1 MAAGEQDETE
11 QVRRPSSKKTAKKTT
26 KNTVKKTA
34 ERAGSVQAGRRE
46 SDTEPQDEPPRAGR
60 RVSAPRAMR
69 YAAEQ
74 LKELLGRAPESVSA
88 VQPTEDGWQAD
99 VEVLELERVPGTTS
113 VMATYRV
120 MLDKEGEL
128 VAYERTRRYTRGQ
141 IDRR

>member
-1 MAAGEQDETE
+1 MATGEEDETE
-11 QVRRPSSKKTAKKTT
+11 KIRRPSGKKTAKKT
-26 KNTVKKTA
+26 VKKTA
-34 ERAGSVQAGRRE
+34 GSAGSVRAGHRE
-46 SDTEPQDEPPRAGR
+46 SESDGEPPRAGR

-69 YAAEQ
+69 YAADQ

-88 VQPTEDGWQAD
+88 VQPTADGWQAD

-120 MLDKEGEL
+120 VLDKEGEL

>member
-1 MAAGEQDETE
+1 MATGEEDDTE
-11 QVRRPSSKKTAKKTT
+11 RVRRPSSKKTAKKTVRKSSRT
-26 KNTVKKTA
+26 RAESRESGT
-34 ERAGSVQAGRRE
+34 ERAA
-46 SDTEPQDEPPRAGR
+46 R

-69 YAAEQ
+69 NASEQ
-74 LKELLGRAPESVSA
+74 LEELLGRAPESVSA

-120 MLDKEGEL
+120 TLDEEGEL

>member
-1 MAAGEQDETE
+1 MATGEEDDTDR
-11 QVRRPSSKKTAKKTT
+11 VRRPSSKKTARK
-26 KNTVKKTA
+26 TVKKTSSTRA
-34 ERAGSVQAGRRE
+34 ESRESGTERAA
-46 SDTEPQDEPPRAGR
+46 R

-69 YAAEQ
+69 YASEQ
-74 LKELLGRAPESVSA
+74 LEQLLGRVPESVSA

-120 MLDKEGEL
+120 TLDEQGEL

>member
-1 MAAGEQDETE
+1 MAANEEDEAGET
-11 QVRRPSSKKTAKKTT
+11 RRPSGKKTAR
-26 KNTVKKTA
+26 KTA
-34 ERAGSVQAGRRE
+34 RKTSSVRAGSRE
-46 SDTEPQDEPPRAGR
+46 SETERTAR

-74 LKELLGRAPESVSA
+74 LEELLGRPPESVSS
-88 VQPTEDGWQAD
+88 VKPTEDGWQAD
-99 VEVLELERVPGTTS
+99 VEVLELERVPATTS

-120 MLDKEGEL
+120 VLDKEGEL

>member
-1 MAAGEQDETE
+1 MAAGEEDETE
-11 QVRRPSSKKTAKKTT
+11 RVRRPSSKKTARKTT
-26 KNTVKKTA
+26 KQTVKKTA

-46 SDTEPQDEPPRAGR
+46 SETEPQDEPPRAGR

>member
-1 MAAGEQDETE
+1 MAAGEQDETAR
-11 QVRRPSSKKTAKKTT
+11 VRRPSSKKTAKKT
-26 KNTVKKTA
+26 VKKTA
-34 ERAGSVQAGRRE
+34 TRAGSVRTGSGERE
-46 SDTEPQDEPPRAGR
+46 SEAPRAGR

-88 VQPTEDGWQAD
+88 VKPTEDGWQAD

>member
-1 MAAGEQDETE
+1 MATGEEDETE
-11 QVRRPSSKKTAKKTT
+11 RVRRPSGKKTAKKT
-26 KNTVKKTA
+26 VKKTA
-34 ERAGSVQAGRRE
+34 RSAGSVRAGHRGSE
-46 SDTEPQDEPPRAGR
+46 SDGEPPRAGR
-60 RVSAPRAMR
+60 RVSASRAMR
-69 YAAEQ
+69 YAADQ

>member
-1 MAAGEQDETE
+1 MAADEEGEAGET
-11 QVRRPSSKKTAKKTT
+11 RRPSGKKTARKTSS
-26 KNTVKKTA
+26 V
-34 ERAGSVQAGRRE
+34 RAGSRE
-46 SDTEPQDEPPRAGR
+46 RETERTAR

-69 YAAEQ
+69 YAAGQ
-74 LKELLGRAPESVSA
+74 LEELLGRAPESVSS

-99 VEVLELERVPGTTS
+99 VEVLELERVPATTS

-120 MLDKEGEL
+120 VLDKEGEL

>member
-1 MAAGEQDETE
+1 MATGEEDETE
-11 QVRRPSSKKTAKKTT
+11 RVRRPSGKKTAKKS
-26 KNTVKKTA
+26 VKKTA
-34 ERAGSVQAGRRE
+34 RSASSVRAGHRE
-46 SDTEPQDEPPRAGR
+46 SDSEEPRTGR

-69 YAAEQ
+69 YAADQ

-120 MLDKEGEL
+120 VLDKEGEL

>member
-1 MAAGEQDETE
+1 MAADEEDEAGET
-11 QVRRPSSKKTAKKTT
+11 RRPSGKKTAR
-26 KNTVKKTA
+26 KTA
-34 ERAGSVQAGRRE
+34 RKTSSVRADRRE
-46 SDTEPQDEPPRAGR
+46 SESETERTAR

-74 LKELLGRAPESVSA
+74 LEELLGRAPESVSS
-88 VQPTEDGWQAD
+88 VKPTEDGWQAD
-99 VEVLELERVPGTTS
+99 VEVLELERVPATTS

-120 MLDKEGEL
+120 VLDKEGEL

>member
-1 MAAGEQDETE
+1 
-11 QVRRPSSKKTAKKTT
+11 
-26 KNTVKKTA
+26 
-34 ERAGSVQAGRRE
+34 
-46 SDTEPQDEPPRAGR
+46 
-60 RVSAPRAMR
+60 MR
-69 YAAEQ
+69 YAADQ

>member
-1 MAAGEQDETE
+1 MAADEEGEAGEI
-11 QVRRPSSKKTAKKTT
+11 RRPSGKKTAR
-26 KNTVKKTA
+26 KTA
-34 ERAGSVQAGRRE
+34 RKTSSVRAGRRDSE
-46 SDTEPQDEPPRAGR
+46 SETERTAR

-74 LKELLGRAPESVSA
+74 LEELLGRAPESVSS
-88 VQPTEDGWQAD
+88 VKPTEDGWQAD
-99 VEVLELERVPGTTS
+99 VEVLELERVPATTS

-120 MLDKEGEL
+120 VLDKEGEL

>member
-1 MAAGEQDETE
+1 MAADEEDEAGEI
-11 QVRRPSSKKTAKKTT
+11 RRPSGKKTAR
-26 KNTVKKTA
+26 KTA
-34 ERAGSVQAGRRE
+34 RKTSSVRAGRRE
-46 SDTEPQDEPPRAGR
+46 SESETERTAR

-74 LKELLGRAPESVSA
+74 LEELLGRAPESVSS
-88 VQPTEDGWQAD
+88 VKPTEDGWQAD
-99 VEVLELERVPGTTS
+99 VEVLELERVPATTS

-120 MLDKEGEL
+120 VLDKEGEL

>member
-1 MAAGEQDETE
+1 MATGEEDETE
-11 QVRRPSSKKTAKKTT
+11 RVRRPSSRKTAKKT
-26 KNTVKKTA
+26 VKKTA
-34 ERAGSVQAGRRE
+34 KSAGSVRAGHRE
-46 SDTEPQDEPPRAGR
+46 SESDSEPPRTGR

-69 YAAEQ
+69 YAADQ

>member
-1 MAAGEQDETE
+1 MATGEEDDTE
-11 QVRRPSSKKTAKKTT
+11 RVRRPSSKKTAKKTVRKSSRT
-26 KNTVKKTA
+26 GAESRESGT
-34 ERAGSVQAGRRE
+34 ERAA
-46 SDTEPQDEPPRAGR
+46 R

-69 YAAEQ
+69 NASEQ
-74 LKELLGRAPESVSA
+74 LEELLGRAPESVSA

-120 MLDKEGEL
+120 TLDEEGEL

>member
-1 MAAGEQDETE
+1 MAADEEDETGE
-11 QVRRPSSKKTAKKTT
+11 VRRPSGKKTAR
-26 KNTVKKTA
+26 KTA
-34 ERAGSVQAGRRE
+34 RKSSSVRAGSRE
-46 SDTEPQDEPPRAGR
+46 SETESTAR

-74 LKELLGRAPESVSA
+74 LKELLGRAPESVSS
-88 VQPTEDGWQAD
+88 VKPTEDGWQAD

-120 MLDKEGEL
+120 VLDKEGEL

-141 IDRR
+141 IDRH